1 MDTLSDA
8 CTSPLRYRDKNIAF
22 SVAAELGPFLFAVTV
37 SFEIGFLFNRASMR
51 LVFWFSHFMADNF

>member
-8 CTSPLRYRDKNIAF
+8 CTSPLQYCDKNIAF
-22 SVAAELGPFLFAVTV
+22 SVATELRPFLFAVTV
-37 SFEIGFLFNRASMR
+37 SFEIDFLFNRAKMR